1 MKAYERL
8 IRYTAFPTASD
19 EASQSWPSTP
29 QQRVFA
35 EALAEEMKEL
45 GMTEISVDENGY
57 CFGTIESNIENWNGK
72 TIGFIAH
79 LDVVRD
85 VPFENIK
92 TRLIPNYDGGVVTL
106 ENGAQMDPAEY
117 AFLKNYV
124 GETLLVTDGT
134 TLLGADDKAGIA
146 NVLTYAEYCKEH
158 PEYKHGR
165 VRVGFTPDEEI
176 GRGALRFDIKAF
188 GADYAYTLDGGFF
201 GEVCYETFNAA
212 SAKITVEGV
221 NIHPGSAKG
230 KMINAARIAAEY
242 DALLPENERPE
253 NTEGYEGFYHLIGMK
268 GETEHAELYYI
279 LRDHDAGKL
288 NEKKAKVIEAAE
300 QLNKKYGKELVK
312 AEVADSYRNMKE
324 VLVDHMHLVDNAC
337 EAVRKAGG
345 EPTMVAARGG
355 TDGCQLSFMGLP
367 CPNLGT
373 GSHNHHGK
381 MEFAIVEEMD
391 KCVEMIRNIVDYYA

>member
-29 QQRVFA
+29 EQRTFA
-35 EALAEEMKEL
+35 LALAEEMKEL

-57 CFGTIESNIENWNGK
+57 CFGTIESNIENWSGK
-72 TIGFIAH
+72 TVGFIAH
-79 LDVVRD
+79 MDVVRD
-85 VPFENIK
+85 VPYENIK

-106 ENGAQMDPAEY
+106 ESGAQMDPAEY
-117 AFLKNYV
+117 PFLKNYV
-124 GETLLVTDGT
+124 GETLLVTDGN

-146 NVLTYAEYCKEH
+146 DVLTYAEYCKEH

-176 GRGALRFDIKAF
+176 GRGAARFDIKAF
-188 GADYAYTLDGGFF
+188 DADFAYTLDGGFF

-212 SAKITVEGV
+212 SAKITVDGV

-242 DALLPENERPE
+242 DALLPEDERPE
-253 NTEGYEGFYHLIGMK
+253 NTEGYEGFYHLIGIK
-268 GETEHAELYYI
+268 GETEHAEAYYI
-279 LRDHDAGKL
+279 LRDHDAAKL
-288 NEKKAKVIEAAE
+288 EEKKAKVVEAAKA
-300 QLNKKYGKELVK
+300 LNEKYGKELVK
-312 AEVADSYRNMKE
+312 AEVTDSYRNMKE

-337 EAVRKAGG
+337 EAVRRAGG
-345 EPTMVAARGG
+345 EPTMAAARGG

-391 KCVEMIRNIVDYYA
+391 KCVEMIRHIADAYA

>member
-8 IRYTAFPTASD
+8 IRYTSFPTASD
-19 EASQSWPSTP
+19 EASQSWPSSP
-29 QQRVFA
+29 EQRVFA

-57 CFGTIESNIENWNGK
+57 CFGTIESNIENWSGK
-72 TIGFIAH
+72 TVGFIAH

-85 VPFENIK
+85 VPYENIK

-106 ENGAQMDPAEY
+106 ESGVQMDPADY
-117 AFLKNYV
+117 PFLKNYV
-124 GETLLVTDGT
+124 GETLLVTDGN

-146 NVLTYAEYCKEH
+146 DVLTYAEYCKEH

-176 GRGALRFDIKAF
+176 GRGAARFDIKAF

-212 SAKITVEGV
+212 SAKISVEGV

-279 LRDHDAGKL
+279 LRDHDAAKL
-288 NEKKAKVIEAAE
+288 EEKKAKVVEAAE

-345 EPTMVAARGG
+345 EPTLVAARGG

-391 KCVEMIRNIVDYYA
+391 KCVEMIRHIADSYT

>member
-106 ENGAQMDPAEY
+106 ESGAQMDPAEY
-117 AFLKNYV
+117 VFLKNYV

>member
-106 ENGAQMDPAEY
+106 ESGAQMDPAEY
-117 AFLKNYV
+117 VFLKNYV

-242 DALLPENERPE
+242 DSLLPEAERPE

-300 QLNKKYGKELVK
+300 QLNRKYGKELVK

-324 VLVDHMHLVDNAC
+324 VLVDHMHLIDNAC
-337 EAVRKAGG
+337 EAVRKTGR